1 MRNLYPFNRN
11 SKISRNS
18 SSTDVCE
25 TLHSRRHLP
34 KEYVAYL
41 AFQKKMPNRAEI
53 RFRAKTVVTSLPRD
67 IYSDRPKIYHNKV

>member
-1 MRNLYPFNRN
+1 M
-11 SKISRNS
+11 SRNS

-53 RFRAKTVVTSLPRD
+53 RFRAKTIVTSLSRD
-67 IYSDRPKIYHNKV
+67 IPDRPQNKTIMKFSFSVIHVS